1 MEAKLDLILN
11 RLTIIDTSIND
22 IARKV
27 DDAIDGIWE
36 TDDIN
41 VINKVDD
48 LISKQQGL
56 ETKINTNKTDIIENI
71 EMSIKDNLAKLGLG
85 FDKVLKYED
94 DMKQWRED
102 KKDAIPAILL
112 NEYPSAQQEILSE
125 LQEWESNHPNASAVD
140 KETKL
145 KEITVRYQEGLSAD
159 QLRDVDIILSATGH
173 DGLPNFPVLPL
184 EKLSMELTKEI
195 LTTTTDISSDIRSE
209 TGLIATEIRDLENT
223 LLIEL
228 KEGKALSN
236 REDVKDFIYSSD
248 NILLEKISE
257 VKNDVNQIKNN
268 QILRSDVVEENELKG
283 WIQGHTHT

>member
-1 MEAKLDLILN
+1 MGDLQEISDKLTSILN

-22 IARKV
+22 I
-27 DDAIDGIWE
+27 
-36 TDDIN
+36 
-41 VINKVDD
+41 
-48 LISKQQGL
+48 ISKQQGL

-85 FDKVLKYED
+85 LDKVLKYED

-159 QLRDVDIILSATGH
+159 QLRDIDIILSATGH
-173 DGLPNFPVLPL
+173 DGLPVLPVLPL
-184 EKLSMELTKEI
+184 EKLRMDLEVEI
-195 LTTTTDISSDIRSE
+195 LTTRSDISSDIMRQTDLISRE
-209 TGLIATEIRDLENT
+209 TGLISSEIT
-223 LLIEL
+223 V
-228 KEGKALSN
+228 LSSQASSN
-236 REDVKDFIYSSD
+236 HEDVKDFIYSSD
-248 NILLEKISE
+248 NILQEKISE

-268 QILRSDVVEENELKG
+268 QILRSDVVEEDKLKS